1 MLKILIIFVL
11 YISIGGKKIKT
22 FKGLLL
28 SSMTVF
34 VLAACGGGTTTE
46 EDPTTAPEETTE
58 EVGDTAEEEVEDA
71 ADTAEDAAE
80 DTADEMDSAA
90 EGDQVFT
97 LDELSEYDGQDGN
110 PAYVAV
116 DGVVYDVTDNE
127 AWQDGMHAGELTAGG
142 DYTEEI
148 LESPHGESVLED
160 LPVVGTLE
168 EGQ

>member
-1 MLKILIIFVL
+1 M
-11 YISIGGKKIKT
+11 KK

-46 EDPTTAPEETTE
+46 EPETTTPEDTTEETTDEADTTAPEDTT
-58 EVGDTAEEEVEDA
+58 DQ
-71 ADTAEDAAE
+71 AAE
-80 DTADEMDSAA
+80 DTDDTTVM
-90 EGDQVFT
+90 EGQVYT
-97 LDELSEYDGQDGN
+97 LEDLSEYDGQDGN

-127 AWQDGMHAGELTAGG
+127 AWENGEHAGQQLAGT
-142 DYTEEI
+142 DATEVI

-160 LPVVGTLE
+160 LEVVGTLE
-168 EGQ
+168 Q

>member
-1 MLKILIIFVL
+1 M
-11 YISIGGKKIKT
+11 KK

-34 VLAACGGGTTTE
+34 VLAACGGDTTTE
-46 EDPTTAPEETTE
+46 EPDTTAPEETTE
-58 EVGDTAEEEVEDA
+58 ETTEGTDTQTTEE
-71 ADTAEDAAE
+71 
-80 DTADEMDSAA
+80 
-90 EGDQVFT
+90 GQVFT
-97 LDELSEYDGQDGN
+97 LEELSEYDGQDGN

-127 AWQDGMHAGELTAGG
+127 AWEGGEHAGELMAGG

-160 LPVVGTLE
+160 LPIVGTLE
-168 EGQ
+168 E

>member
-1 MLKILIIFVL
+1 M
-11 YISIGGKKIKT
+11 KK

-46 EDPTTAPEETTE
+46 EDPATAPEETTE
-58 EVGDTAEEEVEDA
+58 ETADEATDTADEATEDA
-71 ADTAEDAAE
+71 ADTAEDAATE
-80 DTADEMDSAA
+80 
-90 EGDQVFT
+90 EGQVFT
-97 LDELSEYDGQDGN
+97 LEELSEYDGQDGN

-127 AWQDGMHAGELTAGG
+127 AWQDGMHAGELTAGS

-148 LESPHGESVLED
+148 QESPHGDSVLED

-168 EGQ
+168 E

>member
-1 MLKILIIFVL
+1 M
-11 YISIGGKKIKT
+11 KK

-34 VLAACGGGTTTE
+34 VLAACGGDTPTE
-46 EDPTTAPEETTE
+46 EPDTTAPEETTE
-58 EVGDTAEEEVEDA
+58 ETTEDA
-71 ADTAEDAAE
+71 DTQTTE
-80 DTADEMDSAA
+80 
-90 EGDQVFT
+90 EGQVFT
-97 LDELSEYDGQDGN
+97 LEELSEYDGQDGN

-127 AWQDGMHAGELTAGG
+127 AWEGGEHAGELIAGG

-160 LPVVGTLE
+160 LPIVGTLE
-168 EGQ
+168 

>member
-1 MLKILIIFVL
+1 M
-11 YISIGGKKIKT
+11 KK

-34 VLAACGGGTTTE
+34 VLAACGGDTTTE
-46 EDPTTAPEETTE
+46 EPDTTAPEETTE
-58 EVGDTAEEEVEDA
+58 ETTEDA
-71 ADTAEDAAE
+71 DTQTTE
-80 DTADEMDSAA
+80 
-90 EGDQVFT
+90 EGQVFT
-97 LDELSEYDGQDGN
+97 LEDLSEYDGQDGN

-127 AWQDGMHAGELTAGG
+127 AWEGGEHAGELMAGG

-160 LPVVGTLE
+160 LPIVGTLE
-168 EGQ
+168 